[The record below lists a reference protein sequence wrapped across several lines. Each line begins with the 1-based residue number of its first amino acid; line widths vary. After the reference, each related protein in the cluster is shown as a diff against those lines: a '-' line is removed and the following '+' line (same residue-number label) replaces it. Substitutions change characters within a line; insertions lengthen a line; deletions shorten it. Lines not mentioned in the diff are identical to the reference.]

1 MSKVM
6 GLPSKTL
13 RRSAVFGV
21 IVLSCLSLWISDYL
35 VGMHAPIQ
43 AAATRAAAENS
54 ILADICGAADEE
66 QGAGCESV
74 VKSEYGLV
82 KVPWLV
88 VTLTETK
95 DDQGKPTKK
104 PVAKIG
110 WVSVPVA
117 QFGQCYYIFVLVWFL
132 FTGLPRHDSRR
143 WHLLPLV
150 LSILAALATVYYIY
164 IMAAKLEHWCRLCLI
179 LHVADFLLLMLI
191 AALWPW
197 APALPK
203 GSRAE
208 RLSREAEAS
217 STTGLHPGH
226 ALACL
231 ACAAAL
237 MATSF
242 IHRQDQMLAGTALAR
257 LGLSERIWAKAQKDV
272 RFVVGALGATRQVT
286 ITPRST
292 QMTLGKPDAPHELV
306 MFSDLQCPAC
316 RGFEAKLRK
325 EILPLWNDRLKVTYR
340 HYPLCRD
347 CLPGSKIHH
356 PQACNAA
363 YAVEAARVVGGP
375 TAFWKMHDTIIE
387 QHKELAKPDFGPE
400 GFAKFAQQ
408 MGLDAAKFGQAFDSP
423 EVRQIVADDIELAK
437 SLGVTGTP
445 TVYLDGRRLLSYPL
459 QTNNIHFWKQLA
471 RLRTGS

>member
-1 MSKVM
+1 M

-21 IVLSCLSLWISDYL
+21 IVLSCLALWISDYL
-35 VGMHAPIQ
+35 VGMHAPIR
-43 AAATRAAAENS
+43 AAAVRAAAENS
-54 ILADICGAADEE
+54 ILADICGAADDE
-66 QGAGCESV
+66 QGGGCEDV
-74 VKSEYGLV
+74 VKSKYGLV
-82 KVPWLV
+82 KVPWWV
-88 VTLTETK
+88 ITTTESK
-95 DDQGKPTKK
+95 DDQGKTVRK

-132 FTGLPRHDSRR
+132 FTGLPRHESRR

-164 IMAAKLEHWCRLCLI
+164 IMAAKLEHWCRLCLL
-179 LHVADFLLLMLI
+179 LHLTDFLLLMLI

-197 APALPK
+197 ASALPK

-208 RLSREAEAS
+208 RLRRETEAA
-217 STTGLHPGH
+217 STNGLRPGH
-226 ALACL
+226 ALASL

-242 IHRQDQMLAGTALAR
+242 IHRQDQMVAAGALSQ
-257 LGLSERIWAKAQKDV
+257 LGRYEKSWAKAQQDI
-272 RFVVGALGATRQVT
+272 RFVVGALGASKRVA
-286 ITPRST
+286 IAPRPT

-306 MFSDLQCPAC
+306 MFTDLQCSAC
-316 RGFEAKLRK
+316 RGFETKLRK
-325 EILPLWNDRLKVTYR
+325 EILPLWNDRLKVTFR

-387 QHKELAKPDFGPE
+387 QHAELAKPDFGPD

-408 MGLDAAKFGQAFDSP
+408 IGLDATQFRQAFDSP
-423 EVRQIVADDIELAK
+423 QVRQIIADDIQLAK
-437 SLGVTGTP
+437 SMGVTGTP
-445 TVYLDGRRLLSYPL
+445 TVYFDGRRLLSYPL
-459 QTNNIHFWKQLA
+459 QTNNIHFWKELA
-471 RLRTGS
+471 RHRAGS